1 MVIPIGI
8 CSLVVLT
15 VFFERLWTLKRS
27 RVIPDQFI
35 ERIQN
40 MIKDNNKLGMGLG
53 ALLSSKT
60 QNKDNISE
68 IDISNIYPN
77 KKQPRKNFEEKDI
90 KELSDSIKN
99 QGLIQPIVV
108 RETEKDT
115 YEIIAGERRW
125 RACQMAG
132 LHSVN
137 CVIMSVDEE
146 KVYEL
151 ALIENIQR
159 ENLNVV
165 EEAKAYKNLI
175 NLNGLKNE
183 QLSKKI
189 GKSSSHISNLIRILE
204 LEDEILQ
211 MIIEGKLAM
220 GHARALIGVPNA
232 IERAKEIF
240 EKKLSVRDVE
250 RSTSKHKQT
259 RKKQNQK
266 DPNITDLEKELSDK
280 IGLRTEIQFNE
291 NGSSGS
297 LKLYYSDLNQLDEIM
312 KRLKK

>member
-1 MVIPIGI
+1 M
-8 CSLVVLT
+8 T
-15 VFFERLWTLKRS
+15 KE
-27 RVIPDQFI
+27 
-35 ERIQN
+35 
-40 MIKDNNKLGMGLG
+40 NNKLGMGLG
-53 ALLSSKT
+53 ALLNT
-60 QNKDNISE
+60 NNKNKNSTKK
-68 IDISNIYPN
+68 IDISKIYPN
-77 KKQPRKNFEEKDI
+77 KKQPRKNFEEKEI
-90 KELSDSIKN
+90 KELSESIKN

-108 RETEKDT
+108 RETSDSM

-125 RACQMAG
+125 RACQLAG

-137 CVIMSVDEE
+137 CVVMSVDD
-146 KVYEL
+146 KNVYEL

-175 NLNGLKNE
+175 ELNGIKNE
-183 QLSKKI
+183 ELSKKI
-189 GKSSSHISNLIRILE
+189 GKSSSHISNLIRL
-204 LEDEILQ
+204 LDLDDEIHQ
-211 MIIEGKLAM
+211 MIIDGKISM

-232 IERAKEIF
+232 VEKAKEIF

-250 RSTSKHKQT
+250 KSTSKHKQT
-259 RKKQNQK
+259 RKKQTEK
-266 DPNITDLEKELSDK
+266 DPNIADLEKELSDK
-280 IGLRTEIQFNE
+280 IGLKTEIEFSD